1 MISLPSVFILKNF
14 LALNDSSLNIIKP
27 RGYICIVFQTNVMQK
42 QTETKQNKKPG
53 DAHNAACVRCK
64 CDGPEEERREGP
76 VFVRGQWSVV
86 EMLLVEIK

>member
-1 MISLPSVFILKNF
+1 
-14 LALNDSSLNIIKP
+14 
-27 RGYICIVFQTNVMQK
+27 MQK

-86 EMLLVEIK
+86 EMLLSKIK